1 MFGFDL
7 ENPIHKESA
16 WMRRVQ
22 PGTRLVISLTG
33 TFLIAAVDHHS
44 PLALIGLFAATL
56 VVGRGVSL
64 RWITSHL
71 LGLAGLAM
79 FFSLPLAW
87 LGPGNPSGPLALR
100 VEGIRLGLSILLKA
114 CAILIWNWVWLLGIG
129 PRQWRHGA
137 RQVHVPARLAE
148 VGWLMGASIG
158 IVRRELRQMR
168 LALRLR
174 GGRITPGRRGYHLLA
189 NLLGMTLWR
198 SSGHAE
204 KIAVAR
210 ALRCEGPGESVPGLG
225 WRQWAL
231 ALASLAPLGLLAVA
245 GRWKNSWLQN
255 GWGYWI

>member
-7 ENPIHKESA
+7 ENPIQQEAA
-16 WMRRVQ
+16 WMRGVQ
-22 PGTRLVISLTG
+22 PGTRLVISLAG
-33 TFLIAAVDHHS
+33 TFLIAAVDRHS
-44 PLALIGLFAATL
+44 PLALIALIAATL
-56 VVGRGVSL
+56 VLSRGVRL
-64 RWITSHL
+64 RWITNHL
-71 LGLAGLAM
+71 LGLASLAL

-87 LGPGNPSGPLALR
+87 LGPGDPKGPLALR
-100 VEGIRLGLSILLKA
+100 PEGIRLGLSILLKA
-114 CAILIWNWVWLLGIG
+114 CAILTWNWVWLLGIG

-137 RQVHVPARLAE
+137 RQVRVPVRLAE

-174 GGRITPGRRGYHLLA
+174 GGRITPGRHGYHLLA

-210 ALRCEGPGESVPGLG
+210 ALRCEGPGEGIQCLG
-225 WRQWAL
+225 WRQWGLVL
-231 ALASLAPLGLLAVA
+231 ATLAPLGLLAVTA
-245 GRWKNSWLQN
+245 QLGHYWLQN
-255 GWGYWI
+255 RWGYWI